1 MKKIVI
7 VTIIVLLAAAFIIFG
22 LAELKQILEVLKK
35 SNPLFLLVALFFE
48 IACLCNNALT
58 FGSLYRLVGLK
69 EKRRQLFLLTTAAN
83 FINLIAP
90 SGGVGGIAVFI
101 DAARRRNVST
111 ARVMVVGV
119 LYLVYEYAALFC
131 ILLLGFLVLI
141 RRNNLNA
148 GELVAASFLLVIAL
162 ADGAIL
168 VLGYKA
174 PGKLGNLLAWL
185 ARLVNRILK
194 PFLHRDVLQIE
205 HAYRFS
211 REVAEGIATI
221 RGSRT
226 NLIWPFLF
234 TLNNKALLLC
244 VLASTFLALNTPLTI
259 GTLVGG
265 FSISYLFFYASPTPS
280 GVGIVEGVMPAALNT
295 LKVPITEAILIT
307 LVFRSMTIW
316 FPFCV
321 GAVTLRFLHSPQGA
335 SHEDGASGTK
345 AANVKDPGLQ
355 RLKRRLQG
363 SPQDNQH

>member
-1 MKKIVI
+1 MKKIIIII
-7 VTIIVLLAAAFIIFG
+7 VVLLAAAFIIFSFS
-22 LAELKQILEVLKK
+22 ELEQILEVLKK
-35 SNPLFLLVALFFE
+35 SNPIFLLVAFLFE
-48 IACLCNNALT
+48 IICLFNNAST
-58 FGSLYRLVGLK
+58 FGALYRLVGLK
-69 EKRRQLFLLTTAAN
+69 EKRWQLFLLTTAAN

-90 SGGVGGIAVFI
+90 SAGVGGIAVFL
-101 DAARRRNVST
+101 DAARRRKIST

-131 ILLLGFLVLI
+131 ILLLGFIVLI

-162 ADGAIL
+162 ADGAML

-174 PGKLGNLLAWL
+174 PEKLGNVLAWL

-194 PFLHRDVLQIE
+194 PFLHRDVLKIE
-205 HAYRFS
+205 NAYHFS

-221 RGSRT
+221 RGSHK

-244 VLASTFLALNTPLTI
+244 VLASTFLALNTPFTI

-280 GVGIVEGVMPAALNT
+280 GVGIVDGIMPAALNT
-295 LKVPITEAILIT
+295 L
-307 LVFRSMTIW
+307 
-316 FPFCV
+316 
-321 GAVTLRFLHSPQGA
+321 
-335 SHEDGASGTK
+335 
-345 AANVKDPGLQ
+345 
-355 RLKRRLQG
+355 
-363 SPQDNQH
+363 